1 MKYYA
6 PDDYFWTIHNV
17 QITIQC
23 YDEIFIVENE
33 FIRNV
38 TGAEVL
44 SLMDDP
50 DFMWGAVK
58 VIKGKIDFFNNGIVR
73 LYFKEG
79 FRDFESEELLDY
91 VVKLEIV
98 GVEEIEYS

>member
-6 PDDYFWTIHNV
+6 PDDYYWTIHNV

-23 YDEIFIVENE
+23 YDEIFIIENE
-33 FIRNV
+33 FIGNV

-50 DFMWGAVK
+50 DFMWGGAVK
-58 VIKGKIDFFNNGIVR
+58 VIKGKI
-73 LYFKEG
+73 G
-79 FRDFESEELLDY
+79 F
-91 VVKLEIV
+91 
-98 GVEEIEYS
+98 

>member
-6 PDDYFWTIHNV
+6 PDDYYWTVHNV
-17 QITIQC
+17 QITIQY
-23 YDEIFIVENE
+23 YDETFVIENE
-33 FIRNV
+33 FEGNV

-44 SLMDDP
+44 SLVDNF

-58 VIKGKIDFFNNGIVR
+58 VIKGKIDFLNNGIVR

-98 GVEEIEYS
+98 GVEEIEHP